1 MDRHRKHTDPVG
13 GAPLSSEQR
22 GGAAPAEDGRHPRGV
37 TADGVRFT
45 DPAPPEGGRHPRG
58 VTADRSGST
67 DPSLVED
74 LGAEFEFRGDQMETE
89 LESAQREAA
98 AHLETAQR
106 LQADF
111 DNYRKRVA
119 RDAEDAAKR
128 AGQRVISELLPA
140 LDNLERA
147 LAHVEGGGTG
157 EELVDGVRMVLSQVL
172 DVLAKE
178 GVERIDAVGR
188 PFDPTEH
195 QAVGQAE
202 RKDVPE
208 NTVVDMYS
216 CGYRMHGRVL
226 RPASVVVSTGG
237 PQA

>member
-22 GGAAPAEDGRHPRGV
+22 GGAAPAEDGRHPRGIGADDNAAGQ
-37 TADGVRFT
+37 TA
-45 DPAPPEGGRHPRG
+45 AGGRHHRG
-58 VTADRSGST
+58 ATADRSGST

-98 AHLETAQR
+98 GHLETAQR

-178 GVERIDAVGR
+178 GVERIDAVGQ